1 VVDLEGHTAI
11 VVSPP
16 VAFCPQDFQKA
27 SKFRN
32 FAYVLSQVGKGRC
45 LPLLDGTVRLNVDD
59 ISNAVLS
66 EVGVQGNHTL
76 LAEVPAEGIL

>member
-1 VVDLEGHTAI
+1 MLE
-11 VVSPP
+11 
-16 VAFCPQDFQKA
+16 
-27 SKFRN
+27 
-32 FAYVLSQVGKGRC
+32 KGRC